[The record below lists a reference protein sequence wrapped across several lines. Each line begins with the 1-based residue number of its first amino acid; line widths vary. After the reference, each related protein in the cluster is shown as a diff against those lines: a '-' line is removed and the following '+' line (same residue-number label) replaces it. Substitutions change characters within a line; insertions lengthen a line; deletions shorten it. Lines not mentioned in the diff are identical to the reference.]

1 MKRYA
6 IEIKWG
12 VIFVVVML
20 LWMLFEKLMGWHD
33 VHIDKHPVYTNL
45 FAIPATVMYVLA
57 LLDKRKNYYGGTM
70 TWKQGFFTG
79 LIVSVVVM
87 VLSPLAQWIT
97 HFVITPDYFANV
109 IDHTVSTGKMTR
121 EQAENYFSFGNY
133 LWQSTLFALII
144 GAVTA
149 AVVAIFTRKRPQ

>member
-1 MKRYA
+1 MKKYA

-12 VIFVVVML
+12 VIFVAVML

-33 VHIDKHPVYTNL
+33 MYIDQHAVYTNL
-45 FAIPATVMYVLA
+45 FAIPATLLYVLA
-57 LLDKRKNYYGGTM
+57 LLDKRKHYYDGTM
-70 TWKQGFFTG
+70 TWKQGFLTG

-97 HFVITPDYFANV
+97 HFVITPEYLPNI
-109 IDHTVSTGKMTR
+109 IDHSVSTGKMTL
-121 EQAENYFSFGNY
+121 EQAERYFTFSNY
-133 LWQSTLFALII
+133 LWQSTVAALVM

-149 AVVAIFTRKRPQ
+149 AIVAIFTRKSAH